1 MFDSSKLDAYL
12 TGLCQARDLPG
23 VSAAIMGPNGLEYA
37 FNYGFRDGAFTR
49 PVDNDTLFGVASM
62 SKSMTALCACILACE
77 GRLDLNA
84 PVSDF
89 FPAFELA
96 GQPREAA
103 TVRTLA
109 MHTAGIPPM
118 EPLEWSI
125 AMNSEGRSES
135 DWLREMKRTAPNKME
150 TIDQIIAYIA
160 HCGYNTLGA
169 PGEVMSYSNEGYA
182 ILSYIVDQAAGVPL
196 EQFMQAR
203 IFDPLGM
210 TRTILDNGVKAARA
224 LSGGNITSLFEA
236 EDGQRTCDDCWSVLP
251 PFRGCAMVKSTSRD
265 MAAYYRMIANMGMH
279 EGKQAIPAHAVDLM
293 VGRYLGHEGVPS
305 ILCIHCEE
313 DGSHLRGTRDGEDL
327 RLVYCGGARFLAVKP
342 DAPGTVVCHLEFLIR
357 AGRAWGVRVGTRV
370 FERD

>member
-23 VSAAIMGPNGLEYA
+23 VSAAIMGPDGLEYA

-49 PVDNDTLFGVASM
+49 PVDNDTLFGIASM

-89 FPAFELA
+89 FPEFELA

-169 PGEVMSYSNEGYA
+169 PGEVMSYS
-182 ILSYIVDQAAGVPL
+182 
-196 EQFMQAR
+196 
-203 IFDPLGM
+203 
-210 TRTILDNGVKAARA
+210 
-224 LSGGNITSLFEA
+224 
-236 EDGQRTCDDCWSVLP
+236 
-251 PFRGCAMVKSTSRD
+251 
-265 MAAYYRMIANMGMH
+265 
-279 EGKQAIPAHAVDLM
+279 KQAIPAHAVDLL
-293 VGRYLGHEGVPS
+293 VGRYHPLSRLMTMCMGLNKREFAGHVVCEHAGGLHGVSSKGGLLLGEGYGFAVLCNQGDEDMDALLYGMLCAVMGLPLATNMDWFTPAGRDFSAPHMIRGRYIGHEGVPS

-342 DAPGTVVCHLEFLIR
+342 DAPDTVVCHLEFLIR